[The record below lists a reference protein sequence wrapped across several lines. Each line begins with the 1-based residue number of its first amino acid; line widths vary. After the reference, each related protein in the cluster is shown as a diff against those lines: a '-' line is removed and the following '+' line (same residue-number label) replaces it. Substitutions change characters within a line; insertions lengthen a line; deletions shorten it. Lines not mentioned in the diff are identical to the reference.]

1 VIPLRARSP
10 ATATL
15 GGGLDDGAIRERDVG
30 SLAVDLALVSVVA
43 VVLGLIRLG
52 TPSLWVDESFTA
64 QAVRGHLLNPEDQYH
79 WLYYA
84 AITPWTLVAGTSEF
98 ALRLPSVVASA
109 VACALLVVLARPM
122 LGRRVALVGG
132 LFLATSPFVVQW
144 SQQARSYSFVLAA
157 GVLAT
162 LLLLRAIAA
171 GSRAAWTWYGLGL
184 TLVFVLQPVSAIVLV
199 PAHLVL
205 GVRERKTA
213 LPHGLMAVCLVI
225 VLGIPWAFFRARQTP
240 AENWLARPSPEDAAR
255 TLLDISGAVGVGL
268 ALALIGLFMLRRQG
282 RGGDALWLGT
292 WAFAPFAL
300 ALAASLIRPVFLDR
314 YLITAAPAF
323 ALLAAAA
330 LFAVSRRVAGVL
342 VAVAVAATIA
352 GLAHWY
358 AFGADNWRGEGW
370 RNAVATVERQAG
382 PGDAIVV
389 VPWWAAPA
397 ATYYGAPVV
406 GTSTADSIWV
416 LRWSENGGGIA
427 RSERRPLGFGDHHL
441 VERQDF
447 GWRVSV
453 QHWRR

>member
-1 VIPLRARSP
+1 MRARSP
-10 ATATL
+10 APAAV
-15 GGGLDDGAIRERDVG
+15 GGTLDDATIRERAVG
-30 SLAVDLALVSVVA
+30 SLAVDVALVSVVA

-84 AITPWTLVAGTSEF
+84 AITPWALVAGTSEL

-109 VACALLVVLARPM
+109 VACALLVVLTRPM
-122 LGRRVALVGG
+122 FGRRVALVAG

-162 LLLLRAIAA
+162 LLLLRAVAS
-171 GSRAAWTWYGLGL
+171 GSRAAWVWYGLGL
-184 TLVFVLQPVSAIVLV
+184 TLVFVLQPVSALVLV

-205 GVRERKTA
+205 GVRERRAA
-213 LPHGLMAVCLVI
+213 LPHGLLAVCLVI

-240 AENWLARPSPEDAAR
+240 VDNWLERPSAEVAAR
-255 TLLDISGAVGVGL
+255 TLLDISGAFGVGL
-268 ALALIGLFMLRRQG
+268 ALAIIGLVMLRRQG

-300 ALAASLIRPVFLDR
+300 ALAASFIRPVFLDR

-342 VAVAVAATIA
+342 VAIALAATVA

-358 AFGADNWRGEGW
+358 STGANNWRGEGW
-370 RNAVATVERQAG
+370 RNAVATVERRAG

-397 ATYYGAPVV
+397 ATYYGAHVAD
-406 GTSTADSIWV
+406 TSTADSIWV
-416 LRWSENGGGIA
+416 LRWSEDGGGIA
-427 RSERRPLGFGDHHL
+427 EGERRPLGFGDYHL
-441 VERQDF
+441 VERHDF
-447 GWRVSV
+447 GWRVSA
-453 QHWRR
+453 QLWRP

>member
-1 VIPLRARSP
+1 MRTRTP
-10 ATATL
+10 AAAAL
-15 GGGLDDGAIRERDVG
+15 GGTLDESAIRDRAVG
-30 SLAVDLALVSVVA
+30 ALAVDLALVSIVA
-43 VVLGLIRLG
+43 IVLGLIRLG

-109 VACALLVVLARPM
+109 VACALLVVLARPV

-157 GVLAT
+157 GVFAT
-162 LLLLRAIAA
+162 LLLLRAIDAP
-171 GSRAAWTWYGLGL
+171 SRATWAAYGLGL
-184 TLVFVLQPVSAIVLV
+184 TLVFVLQPVSALVLV

-205 GVRERKTA
+205 GVRERRAA
-213 LPHGLMAVCLVI
+213 LPHGLLAICLVI

-240 AENWLARPSPEDAAR
+240 AFDWLDRPSPEVAAR

-268 ALALIGLFMLRRQG
+268 VLAIIGLVMLRRQG

-292 WAFAPFAL
+292 WAFAPFVL
-300 ALAASLIRPVFLDR
+300 ALTASFIRPVFLDR

-342 VAVAVAATIA
+342 VAVALAATVA
-352 GLAHWY
+352 GLVHWY
-358 AFGADNWRGEGW
+358 SIGANNWRGEGW
-370 RNAVATVERQAG
+370 RNAVATVQRRAG

-397 ATYYGAPVV
+397 ATYYGAHVA

-416 LRWSENGGGIA
+416 LRWSEQGGGITRA
-427 RSERRPLGFGDHHL
+427 ERRPLGFGDHHL
-441 VERQDF
+441 VERHDF
-447 GWRVSV
+447 GRRVSA
-453 QHWRR
+453 QLWRR

>member
-1 VIPLRARSP
+1 MRARSP
-10 ATATL
+10 ATAAL
-15 GGGLDDGAIRERDVG
+15 GGALDAGAIRERAVG
-30 SLAVDLALVSVVA
+30 SLTVDAALVSAVA

-84 AITPWTLVAGTSEF
+84 AITPWTLVAGTSEL

-109 VACALLVVLARPM
+109 VACALLVVLARPV

-132 LFLATSPFVVQW
+132 LFLATSPFIVQW

-162 LLLLRAIAA
+162 LLLLRAIDR
-171 GSRAAWTWYGLGL
+171 GSRGAWTWYGLGL
-184 TLVFVLQPVSAIVLV
+184 TLVFVLQPVSALVLV
-199 PAHLVL
+199 PGHVVL
-205 GVRERKTA
+205 GLRERRSV
-213 LPHGLMAVCLVI
+213 LPHGLLAVCLVI
-225 VLGIPWAFFRARQTP
+225 VLGVPWAFFRARQTP
-240 AENWLARPSPEDAAR
+240 VDNWLERPSPEVAAR
-255 TLLDISGAVGVGL
+255 ALLDISGALGVGL
-268 ALALIGLFMLRRQG
+268 ALSIIALVMLRRQG

-292 WAFAPFAL
+292 WAFAPFVL
-300 ALAASLIRPVFLDR
+300 ALAASFVRPVFLDR

-342 VAVAVAATIA
+342 IAVALTATVA

-358 AFGADNWRGEGW
+358 SIGGNNWRGEGW
-370 RNAVATVERQAG
+370 RNAVATVERRAG

-397 ATYYGAPVV
+397 ATYYGAHVV
-406 GTSTADSIWV
+406 DTSTADSIWV
-416 LRWSENGGGIA
+416 LRWSEDGGGIA
-427 RSERRPLGFGDHHL
+427 RAERRPLGFGDHHL
-441 VERQDF
+441 VERHAF
-447 GWRVSV
+447 GWRVSA
-453 QHWRR
+453 QLWRR

>member
-1 VIPLRARSP
+1 MRTRSP

-15 GGGLDDGAIRERDVG
+15 GGGLDDGAIRERAIG
-30 SLAVDLALVSVVA
+30 SLAVDLALVSAVA

-84 AITPWTLVAGTSEF
+84 AITPWTLVAGTSEL

-109 VACALLVVLARPM
+109 VACALLVVLARP
-122 LGRRVALVGG
+122 LFGRRVALVGG

-184 TLVFVLQPVSAIVLV
+184 TLVFVLQPVSALVLV
-199 PAHLVL
+199 PAHVVL
-205 GVRERKTA
+205 GLRERKA
-213 LPHGLMAVCLVI
+213 VLPHGLLAVCLVI

-240 AENWLARPSPEDAAR
+240 VDNWLERPSLEVAGRA
-255 TLLDISGAVGVGL
+255 LLDISGAFGVGL
-268 ALALIGLFMLRRQG
+268 ALAIIGIVMLRRQG

-300 ALAASLIRPVFLDR
+300 ALAASFIRPVFLDR

-342 VAVAVAATIA
+342 VAVAVVATVA

-358 AFGADNWRGEGW
+358 SFGGNNWRGEGW
-370 RNAVATVERQAG
+370 RNAVATAERRAG

-397 ATYYGAPVV
+397 ATYYGGQVV
-406 GTSTADSIWV
+406 DTSTADSVWV
-416 LRWSENGGGIA
+416 LRWSEDGGGIA
-427 RSERRPLGFGDHHL
+427 RSERRLLGFGDHHL
-441 VERQDF
+441 VERHDF
-447 GWRVSV
+447 GWRVSA
-453 QHWRR
+453 QLWRR